1 MTPEAIKL
9 VQETWAAVEPI
20 ADTAADLFYGKLFE
34 LDPLLKS
41 LFPDEMAEQ
50 KKKLMQT
57 LAVCVKGLTDLNSI
71 VPAVQALGRR
81 HVEYKVEPEQYTTVG
96 QALLWTLE
104 QGLGEVY
111 TPEVA
116 NAWTEVYDVLSTT
129 MIAAADEVPA
139 LA

>member
-1 MTPEAIKL
+1 MTPENVSL

-20 ADTAADLFYGKLFE
+20 ADQAADLFYGRLFE
-34 LDPLLKS
+34 LDPSLKA
-41 LFPDEMAEQ
+41 LFPDDMGEQ
-50 KKKLMQT
+50 KKKLLQT
-57 LAVCVKGLTDLNSI
+57 LAVCVKGLTDLESI

-81 HVEYKVEPEQYTTVG
+81 HVEYKVEPEQYKTVG
-96 QALLWTLE
+96 QALVWTLE

-111 TPEVA
+111 TPEVET
-116 NAWTEVYDVLSTT
+116 AWGEVYEILSAT